1 MTMNVFVHHFIPPN
15 DTMQDLI
22 VDKCWMSECIGRPGS
37 KPSCATNY
45 SCDPEPTIYED
56 SLFSYVQWRVKTRSA
71 WLGGTVLLFPPA
83 YTMVDVANYHLV
95 LPCEPR
101 RSLGPFWIQY
111 IWLLLLI
118 VCIYEVKFICYLR
131 SAFSLTSLTMVLW
144 FWVILFLKPQAQLK
158 VGNILWSFFV
168 SRCSLKQ

>member
-45 SCDPEPTIYED
+45 SCDPEPTIYEA

-118 VCIYEVKFICYLR
+118 VYTRWNLFAISEVPSLWHLLQWFFDFESFCFWNLR
-131 SAFSLTSLTMVLW
+131 PS
-144 FWVILFLKPQAQLK
+144 
-158 VGNILWSFFV
+158 
-168 SRCSLKQ
+168 